1 VKLPRYVFALAMGL
15 ALAVPTALSLADS
28 SRGGHVPDPAAAS
41 AKKQWV
47 FDVQVRQGKP
57 SLGTVR
63 EVVLDKPTSTA
74 RVMGRFAVEFW
85 IGKEL
90 LDRVRFDVPLL
101 DDPTK
106 RKNRR
111 LGSPEFAV
119 NTRLSVRLADNSRAM
134 SVVFVD
140 RATNETQ
147 VFAWPPGSDG
157 RLSPL
162 PSPTNASADA
172 GLDAPVADAA
182 SKGDSG

>member
-1 VKLPRYVFALAMGL
+1 MKLHRTVLALAMGL
-15 ALAVPTALSLADS
+15 ALAIPAALSLADS
-28 SRGGHVPDPAAAS
+28 SRSGHAPDPAAIA

-57 SLGTVR
+57 SLSAVR
-63 EVVLDKPTSTA
+63 EVVLDKPSSTA

-101 DDPTK
+101 DDPTR

-111 LGSPEFAV
+111 VGSPEFAV
-119 NTRLSVRLADNSRAM
+119 NTRLSVRLADNPRAM

-140 RATNETQ
+140 RATGETQ
-147 VFAWPPGSDG
+147 VYAWPPGSDG
-157 RLSPL
+157 KLSPL
-162 PSPTNASADA
+162 PTPANSSADA
-172 GLDAPVADAA
+172 GSDAPVADAA
-182 SKGDSG
+182 ATRDAG

>member
-1 VKLPRYVFALAMGL
+1 MGVALAIP
-15 ALAVPTALSLADS
+15 AALSLADS
-28 SRGGHVPDPAAAS
+28 ARSGHVPDPAGVA

-63 EVVLDKPTSTA
+63 EVVLDKPASTV
-74 RVMGRFAVEFW
+74 RVMGRFAVEIW

-101 DDPTK
+101 DDPTR

-111 LGSPEFAV
+111 WGSPEFAV
-119 NTRLSVRLADNSRAM
+119 NTRLSVRLADNPRAM

-147 VFAWPPGSDG
+147 VYAWPPGSDG
-157 RLSPL
+157 QLSPL
-162 PSPTNASADA
+162 PTPAKSSADA
-172 GLDAPVADAA
+172 GPDAPTADAA
-182 SKGDSG
+182 STRDSG